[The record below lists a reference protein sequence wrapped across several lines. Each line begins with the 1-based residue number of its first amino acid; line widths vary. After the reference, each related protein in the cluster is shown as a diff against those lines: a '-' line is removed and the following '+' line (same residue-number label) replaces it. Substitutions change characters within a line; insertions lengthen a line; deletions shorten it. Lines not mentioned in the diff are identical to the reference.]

1 MKKNR
6 HLVLDVGNTHV
17 KYGYFVSDTLQKSG
31 MCTHWTTLQW
41 DTFFKAN
48 PIESILV
55 GGDGSET
62 KRLVAKLSNTPK
74 IIFIDST
81 IKYPFTSDYDNLDTL
96 GVDRRAALAGA
107 VLKFPNTPVLIID
120 AGSCITYDFM
130 DENAHHIGGAI
141 SPGRAMRY
149 HAMHLF
155 TEKLPHLNPP
165 EKIPSIGKST
175 KTSMEYGVESG
186 IIAEIQSQIDTF
198 INLRSSF
205 TIILTGGDANFLNKK
220 IKNTIF
226 AVADLTLIGLYHL
239 LMFNSLH
246 EK

>member
-1 MKKNR
+1 MKKNG

-17 KYGYFVSDTLQKSG
+17 KYGYFVSDALQKTG
-31 MCTHWTTLQW
+31 VCTDWTTLQW
-41 DTFFKAN
+41 NTFFKAN
-48 PIESILV
+48 PTESILV
-55 GGDGSET
+55 GGDGSQT
-62 KRLVAKLSNTPK
+62 KHLVAKFSNASK

-81 IKYPFTSDYDNLDTL
+81 INYPFTSDYDNLDSL
-96 GVDRRAALAGA
+96 GIDRRALLAGA
-107 VLKFPNTPVLIID
+107 LLKFPDTPALIID

-130 DENAHHIGGAI
+130 DENGHHIGGAI

-155 TEKLPHLNPP
+155 TEKLPHLNPT
-165 EKIPSIGKST
+165 EIIPAIGKST
-175 KTSMEYGVESG
+175 KTSMELGVESG
-186 IIAEIQSQIDTF
+186 VIAEIQSHIDAF
-198 INLRSSF
+198 SHSHGNF

-226 AVADLTLIGLYHL
+226 AVSDLTLIGLYHL